1 MSRDNDVRATG
12 PVVLLAGLIVIA
24 SMTVTVTKSL
34 TSTITSLDSA
44 DVLRTCAAF
53 ALFIAVGEVMRLTLP
68 GGRQSA
74 PLASAGAL
82 AFALLPEWAGPDG
95 EFGVPMAL
103 AVTVVTVG
111 SVIGSVPR
119 AFARRS
125 VMAEELAR
133 RVVATVV
140 ASYLF
145 HIMLQ
150 WLVGNGF
157 TQGNERGDGSPYA
170 MAQPGWMAAA
180 MALAAAAAS
189 TIDALLAAG
198 LRSSSDRVPFR
209 TAVVD
214 EARALIGIASAIAAT
229 GVLIALSYPKMHLWA
244 LPIFAVPLLLTQFS
258 FRRYA
263 TIQATYLQT
272 IRSLSKVTEVGGYT
286 ETGHSRRVSRLAV
299 TVGRE
304 MGMSQRDLDDLE
316 YAALMH
322 DIGQLSL
329 SDPIPGGATTM
340 VSPLDQRQIAEL
352 GGGIIRQAGVLDK
365 VADIVERQS
374 DPYRPHRGQLDAELP
389 LESRIIKAVNAY
401 DDLVGASMESDRKM
415 QALERLSLGTDRE
428 FDPAVVDTLADII
441 ERESTFAFP
450 SR

>member
-1 MSRDNDVRATG
+1 MRSTG
-12 PVVLLAGLIVIA
+12 PVVLLAGLVVVTCLTL
-24 SMTVTVTKSL
+24 TVTENLVGDEL
-34 TSTITSLDSA
+34 W
-44 DVLRTCAAF
+44 RCAAF

-82 AFALLPEWAGPDG
+82 AFALLPQWPVSPAAA
-95 EFGVPMAL
+95 GVPTAL

-125 VMAEELAR
+125 VLVEDLAR
-133 RVVATVV
+133 RVLVTLV
-140 ASYLF
+140 ASLLL
-145 HIMLQ
+145 HGMILLLIDAGQTVPAEIGGVDTVMANPA
-150 WLVGNGF
+150 WVA
-157 TQGNERGDGSPYA
+157 PA
-170 MAQPGWMAAA
+170 MAI
-180 MALAAAAAS
+180 AAAAAS
-189 TIDALLAAG
+189 ALDALLAAG
-198 LRSSSDRVPFR
+198 LRSSADRVPFR
-209 TAVVD
+209 TAVLD
-214 EARALIGIASAIAAT
+214 EVRALIGIASAIAAT
-229 GVLIALSYPKMHLWA
+229 GVLVALSYPKMGLWA
-244 LPIFAVPLLLTQFS
+244 LPVFAVPLLLTQFS

-304 MGMSQRDLDDLE
+304 MGLTQRDLDDLE

-352 GGGIIRQAGVLDK
+352 GAGIIRQAGVLDK
-365 VADIVERQS
+365 VAEIVERQS
-374 DPYRPHRGQLDAELP
+374 DPYRPHRGQLDTELP

-401 DDLVGASMESDRKM
+401 DDLVGASMESDRKL

-428 FDPAVVDTLADII
+428 FDPAVVDTLVAII
-441 ERESTFAFP
+441 ERENTFSFTG
-450 SR
+450 R

>member
-1 MSRDNDVRATG
+1 MSRDTDVRASG
-12 PVVLLAGLIVIA
+12 PVVLLAGLVVIVA
-24 SMTVTVTKSL
+24 VTNTVMSDL
-34 TSTITSLDSA
+34 THE
-44 DVLRTCAAF
+44 VLWYCIAF

-82 AFALLPEWAGPDG
+82 AFALLPQWSGSEGVY
-95 EFGVPMAL
+95 GVPTFL
-103 AVTVVTVG
+103 AVAVVTVG
-111 SVIGSVPR
+111 SILGSVPR

-125 VMAEELAR
+125 VLVEELAR
-133 RVVATVV
+133 RVILTLV
-140 ASYLF
+140 ASLLV
-145 HIMLQ
+145 HWLLQ
-150 WLVGNGF
+150 ALWTSGPVL
-157 TQGNERGDGSPYA
+157 TETLADGTPNAYA
-170 MAQPGWMAAA
+170 DRTWVAAA
-180 MALAAAAAS
+180 MALAAVVAS
-189 TIDALLAAG
+189 TADAVIAAG
-198 LRSSSDRVPFR
+198 LRSATDRVPFR

-229 GVLIALSYPKMHLWA
+229 GVLIALSWPKMGLWA

-441 ERESTFAFP
+441 ERESAFAFP
-450 SR
+450 GR

>member
-1 MSRDNDVRATG
+1 MSRENDMRSTG
-12 PVVLLAGLIVIA
+12 PVVLLAGLVVVA
-24 SMTVTVTKSL
+24 CMAL
-34 TSTITSLDSA
+34 TITENMTA
-44 DVLRTCAAF
+44 GVLAKCAAF
-53 ALFIAVGEVMRLTLP
+53 ALFIAVGEIMRLTLP

-82 AFALLPEWAGPDG
+82 AFALLPQWPDSPAAA
-95 EFGVPMAL
+95 GVPTAL

-111 SVIGSVPR
+111 SIVGSVPR

-125 VMAEELAR
+125 VLVEELAR
-133 RVVATVV
+133 RVIVTLV
-140 ASYLF
+140 ASLLL
-145 HIMLQ
+145 HGMMQL
-150 WLVGNGF
+150 LVTNNL
-157 TQGNERGDGSPYA
+157 TTKDGLPSPTWVAGA
-170 MAQPGWMAAA
+170 MAVSAAI
-180 MALAAAAAS
+180 AS
-189 TIDALLAAG
+189 TVDALLAAG
-198 LRSSSDRVPFR
+198 LRSSADRVPFR

-214 EARALIGIASAIAAT
+214 EVRALIGIASAIAAT
-229 GVLIALSYPKMHLWA
+229 GILVALSYPKMGLWA
-244 LPIFAVPLLLTQFS
+244 LPVFAVPLLLTQFS

-304 MGMSQRDLDDLE
+304 MGLSQRDLDDLE

-352 GGGIIRQAGVLDK
+352 GAGIIRQAGVLDK
-365 VADIVERQS
+365 VATIVERQS
-374 DPYRPHRGQLDAELP
+374 D
-389 LESRIIKAVNAY
+389 
-401 DDLVGASMESDRKM
+401 
-415 QALERLSLGTDRE
+415 
-428 FDPAVVDTLADII
+428 
-441 ERESTFAFP
+441 
-450 SR
+450 

>member
-1 MSRDNDVRATG
+1 MSRDTDVRAAG
-12 PVVLLAGLIVIA
+12 PVVLLAGLVVIA
-24 SMTVTVTKSL
+24 SMTTTVSKGLTTTA
-34 TSTITSLDSA
+34 TST
-44 DVLRTCAAF
+44 DVSDALRSCIAF

-82 AFALLPEWAGPDG
+82 AFALLPQWNGVDG
-95 EFGVPMAL
+95 QYGVPLAL
-103 AVTVVTVG
+103 AVTVVTIG
-111 SVIGSVPR
+111 SVVGSVPR

-125 VMAEELAR
+125 VMVEELAR
-133 RVVATVV
+133 RVLATVV

-145 HIMLQ
+145 HGMLE
-150 WLVGNGF
+150 WLVTNGF
-157 TQGNERGDGSPYA
+157 TVGDARGDGTPYA
-170 MAQPGWMAAA
+170 AVVPAWMAAA

-229 GVLIALSYPKMHLWA
+229 GVLIALSYPRMGLWA
-244 LPIFAVPLLLTQFS
+244 LPVFAVPLLLTQFS

-304 MGMSQRDLDDLE
+304 MGLSQRDLDDLE

-374 DPYRPHRGQLDAELP
+374 DPYRPHRGQLDADLP

-401 DDLVGASMESDRKM
+401 DDLVGASVESDRKL

-428 FDPAVVDTLADII
+428 FDPAVVDALVDII
-441 ERESTFAFP
+441 ERENTFSFTG
-450 SR
+450 R

>member
-1 MSRDNDVRATG
+1 MSRETDVRAAG
-12 PVVLLAGLIVIA
+12 PVVLLAGLVVVA
-24 SMTVTVTKSL
+24 SMTTTVSKGL
-34 TSTITSLDSA
+34 TATETVVDTSDA
-44 DVLRTCAAF
+44 LRSCIAF

-82 AFALLPEWAGPDG
+82 AFALLPVWSGVEGQY
-95 EFGVPMAL
+95 GVPLAL
-103 AVTVVTVG
+103 AVTVVTIG
-111 SVIGSVPR
+111 SVVGSVPR

-125 VMAEELAR
+125 VMVEELAR
-133 RVVATVV
+133 RVLATVV

-145 HIMLQ
+145 HGMLE
-150 WLVGNGF
+150 WLVTNGF
-157 TQGNERGDGSPYA
+157 TVGDARGDGTPYA
-170 MAQPGWMAAA
+170 AVVPAWMAAA

-229 GVLIALSYPKMHLWA
+229 GVLIALSYPRMGLWA
-244 LPIFAVPLLLTQFS
+244 LPVFAVPLLLTQFS

-304 MGMSQRDLDDLE
+304 MGLSQRDLDDLE

-374 DPYRPHRGQLDAELP
+374 DPYRPHRGQLDTDLP

-401 DDLVGASMESDRKM
+401 DDLVGASMESDRKL

-428 FDPAVVDTLADII
+428 FDPAVVDALVDII
-441 ERESTFAFP
+441 ERENTFSFTG
-450 SR
+450 R

>member
-1 MSRDNDVRATG
+1 MSRDAEMRSTG
-12 PVVLLAGLIVIA
+12 PIVLLAGLIVVA
-24 SMTVTVTKSL
+24 CLALTVTENL
-34 TSTITSLDSA
+34 TFG
-44 DVLRTCAAF
+44 VLGTCAAF

-68 GGRQSA
+68 GGRQAA

-82 AFALLPEWAGPDG
+82 AFALLPEWAGPG
-95 EFGVPMAL
+95 SAPGVPTAL

-111 SVIGSVPR
+111 SIVGSVPR

-125 VMAEELAR
+125 VLVEELAR
-133 RVVATVV
+133 RVVSTLV
-140 ASYLF
+140 ASLLL
-145 HIMLQ
+145 HGM
-150 WLVGNGF
+150 VNGLASSGLGEGGRAQP
-157 TQGNERGDGSPYA
+157 TWVALA
-170 MAQPGWMAAA
+170 MAVAAA
-180 MALAAAAAS
+180 VAS
-189 TIDALLAAG
+189 TLDALLAAG
-198 LRSSSDRVPFR
+198 LRSSNDRVPFR
-209 TAVVD
+209 TAVLD

-229 GVLIALSYPKMHLWA
+229 GVLVALSYQKMGLWS

-304 MGMSQRDLDDLE
+304 MGLSQRDLDDLE

-352 GGGIIRQAGVLDK
+352 GAGIIRQAGVLDK
-365 VADIVERQS
+365 VATIVERQS
-374 DPYRPHRGQLDAELP
+374 DPYRPLRGQVDGELP

-401 DDLVGASMESDRKM
+401 DDLVGASMESDRKL
-415 QALERLSLGTDRE
+415 QALERLALGTDRE
-428 FDPAVVDTLADII
+428 FDPAVVDTLVGII
-441 ERESTFAFP
+441 ERENTFSFTG
-450 SR
+450 R